1 MLETIKLDQLGC
13 PSCVKKIELGVK
25 QQDGVNSVKVL
36 FNSSKVKVDFDE
48 TTVTRQD
55 AERSRLMGILFQV
68 KRN

>member
-48 TTVTRQD
+48 ATVTRQD
-55 AERSRLMGILFQV
+55 IETVIEKLGYTV
-68 KRN
+68 KG